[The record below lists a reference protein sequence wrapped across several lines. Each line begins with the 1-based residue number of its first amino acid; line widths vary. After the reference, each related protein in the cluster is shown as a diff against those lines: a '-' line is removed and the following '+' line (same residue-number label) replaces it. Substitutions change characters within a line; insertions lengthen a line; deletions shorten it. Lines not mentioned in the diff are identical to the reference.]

1 VRSII
6 VHHDDDRGPSM
17 TRTQVGIVG
26 GGPAGLLLSHLLHR
40 SGIDSV
46 VLEVR
51 SRREIEE
58 TIRAGVLEQ
67 GTVDLLQS
75 VGVGER
81 LKREGFEHHG
91 IELRFAARGHRID
104 HSGLTGGKSI
114 TLYAQHEV
122 IKDLVAARLDAGGA
136 IVFEAKDV
144 SVHGIDTS
152 TPSLRYVANGNAHE
166 LHCDYIAGCD
176 GYHGVCRAS
185 LPDAVRTEYVRTYPF
200 GWFGILTEAPPSSH
214 ELIYARHEHGFALHS
229 MRTPHII
236 RMYLQVR
243 PDEDLAQW
251 SDERIWAELHT
262 RLSTDDG
269 FKLTEGPLL
278 DKGITPMRSFVC
290 TPMQHGR
297 LFLAGDAA
305 HIVPPTGAKGMN
317 LAMADVRVLAHALGG
332 YYADG
337 RTDLLA
343 AYTETALHRVWRAM
357 HFSWWM
363 TTMLHVDPDED
374 EFGHQLALSQLEY
387 VASSRAMEASLAENY
402 TGLPYSQ
409 GWSYR

>member
-1 VRSII
+1 
-6 VHHDDDRGPSM
+6 M
-17 TRTQVGIVG
+17 RTQVGIIG
-26 GGPAGLLLSHLLHR
+26 AGPAGLLLSQLLALQ
-40 SGIDSV
+40 GIESV
-46 VLEVR
+46 VLER
-51 SRREIEE
+51 HDRAYIEQRV
-58 TIRAGVLEQ
+58 RAGVLEH
-67 GTVDLLQS
+67 GSAETLREA
-75 VGVGER
+75 GVGARMDE
-81 LKREGFEHHG
+81 LGMAHG
-91 IELRFAARGHRID
+91 GTELRFSRRRHRID
-104 HSGLTGGKSI
+104 FEQLTGRGI
-114 TLYAQHEV
+114 TVYGQQEIV
-122 IKDLVAARLDAGGA
+122 KDLLAARIGAGGD
-136 IVFEAKDV
+136 IRFDV
-144 SVHGIDTS
+144 QDVRLAGLDTDR
-152 TPSLRYVANGNAHE
+152 PSCRFVSAGEQHQLE
-166 LHCDYIAGCD
+166 CDVVVGAD
-176 GYHGVCRAS
+176 GFHGVSRGY
-185 LPDAVRTEYVRTYPF
+185 LPDPTVYERHYPF
-200 GWFGILTEAPPSSH
+200 AWLGILAEAPPSSH
-214 ELIYARHEHGFALHS
+214 ELIYARHENGFALHS
-229 MRTPHII
+229 MRTPQII
-236 RMYLQVR
+236 RMYLQVS
-243 PDEDLAQW
+243 PDEDLAEW
-251 SDERIWAELHT
+251 PDERIWSELHT

-269 FKLTEGPLL
+269 FALTEGPLL

-343 AYTETALHRVWRAM
+343 AYTDTALHRVWRAM